1 MSTKATKANGT
12 FTEAQLA
19 EAARILADRA
29 KAAREAESADG
40 LQAVACKAND
50 ADSNVLARC
59 RFNSAGMPSIFGTAI
74 MVDGGKRRLSVAI
87 SQGFTPG
94 IAVVGGDTG
103 DLSAVVAYV
112 TDNCPKVE
120 SYLIKA
126 YAAAAKSHT
135 FRRKEKKAK

>member
-1 MSTKATKANGT
+1 MATKATKANGT

-19 EAARILADRA
+19 EAARILAERS
-29 KAAREAESADG
+29 KAAREAESAEG
-40 LQAVACKAND
+40 LQAVACKATD
-50 ADSNVLARC
+50 SDSNVLARC
-59 RFNSAGMPSIFGTAI
+59 RFNKAGMPSIFGTAI

-126 YAAAAKSHT
+126 YAAAAKGDT
-135 FRRKEKKAK
+135 FRRKEKKK